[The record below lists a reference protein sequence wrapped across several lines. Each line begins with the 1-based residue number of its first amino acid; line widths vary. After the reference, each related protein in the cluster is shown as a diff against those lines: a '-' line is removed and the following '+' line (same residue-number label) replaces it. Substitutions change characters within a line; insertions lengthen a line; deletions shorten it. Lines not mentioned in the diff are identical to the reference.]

1 MTHTVPLRFSIGLAF
16 GILLAGCTG
25 EALDAQPVDEAD
37 KPAEQASQNQSEAA
51 ANSRPAANNTASSR
65 PAAPSCDNCG
75 TVASITP
82 IERKGEGTGAGA
94 IGGAAAGGVVGH
106 QIGSGSGNKIAT
118 VVGAIAGGYAGHK
131 AEERIRSKTVY
142 EVAIRMDNG
151 DMRRFEMVDAGHL
164 REGQKVAIHGDS
176 VVVRN

>member
-1 MTHTVPLRFSIGLAF
+1 MTNNTSHTASLRISVGLAL
-16 GILLAGCTG
+16 GLLLAGCSG
-25 EALDAQPVDEAD
+25 EALESQPVDAAD
-37 KPAEQASQNQSEAA
+37 QEAEQATQSQPAAAGSSAA
-51 ANSRPAANNTASSR
+51 ANSR

-94 IGGAAAGGVVGH
+94 VGGAAAGGVIGH

-151 DMRRFEMVDAGHL
+151 DTRRFEMVDAGHL
-164 REGQKVAIHGDS
+164 SAGQKVAIHGDS

>member
-1 MTHTVPLRFSIGLAF
+1 MTITASRIAPLRLGLGLVF
-16 GILLAGCTG
+16 GALLVGCTG
-25 EALDAQPVDEAD
+25 EALESQPVDAAEEA
-37 KPAEQASQNQSEAA
+37 AEQASAPSTQSQPTAA
-51 ANSRPAANNTASSR
+51 ASAR
-65 PAAPSCDNCG
+65 PAAPRCDNCG

-94 IGGAAAGGVVGH
+94 IGGAAAGGVIGH
-106 QIGSGSGNKIAT
+106 QIGGGSGKKIAT

-151 DMRRFEMVDAGHL
+151 QTRRFEMVDAGHL

>member
-1 MTHTVPLRFSIGLAF
+1 MTHTTPLRISIGLAF
-16 GILLAGCTG
+16 GMLLAGCTG
-25 EALDAQPVDEAD
+25 EALESQPVDEAD
-37 KPAEQASQNQSEAA
+37 KPAEQANQSQPAA
-51 ANSRPAANNTASSR
+51 AASSRPANTASSR

-82 IERKGEGTGAGA
+82 IERKGEGSGAGA
-94 IGGAAAGGVVGH
+94 VSGAAAGGVIGH

-151 DMRRFEMVDAGHL
+151 QTRRFEMVDAGHL